1 MVRSISC
8 IFLLAALSPA
18 FCGARSSQDPVSAPA
33 NLQPSKASTNDTPTA
48 TTTDKSKKVWTNEDI
63 KSAGSVSIVGDP
75 RNQKYPMTKAPDA
88 ATIAKYRNSLQKL
101 QAQLAEVN
109 RELQAYQDF
118 ADGKP
123 VSEGGADLSHG
134 LKRTPVDQQAAKLQD
149 KKKQLE
155 EQIDAV
161 YEEARKKGIESGQLK

>member
-1 MVRSISC
+1 MIRSISC
-8 IFLLAALSPA
+8 ILLATLSPGLCVA
-18 FCGARSSQDPVSAPA
+18 QNSQDPAPT
-33 NLQPSKASTNDTPTA
+33 NLQLSKASPSDAPAPTA
-48 TTTDKSKKVWTNEDI
+48 TTDKAKKVWTNEDI
-63 KSAGSVSIVGDP
+63 KSAGSVSVVGDP
-75 RNQKYPMTKAPDA
+75 RNQKYPMTKPPDP
-88 ATIAKYRNSLQKL
+88 ATITKYRNSLQKL
-101 QAQLAEVN
+101 QAQLDDVN
-109 RELQAYQDF
+109 KQLRAYQDF